1 MITGILKRKFYFGA
15 SMTLIFSIGCA
26 FSFSTELKNAL
37 LKIETAD
44 SIIGITYKVQ
54 VGAYQYPI
62 EQFVFLREQI
72 GDNYVLT
79 HGIYQSY
86 QEAVKAK
93 DSLQAAGFKDAW
105 IPMYLHENRADL
117 SKISDY
123 LSDLEHPLH
132 IKEIRA
138 DNGMGESFSS
148 DTDQFIQR
156 SSIWSFLDRFLPD
169 RNDSY
174 LKKLIYMQGEKPYYS
189 VFLYFIIIF
198 LGTTLSLIVTL
209 ITHRNSV
216 KAADSKKTITQRKIN
231 SFLSDLVLEDNL
243 SEEMLDKKLS
253 EFRTVIPYNKDWCK
267 ELLIKNIIDL
277 KKNFKGDMA
286 SMFISIYLKLDLL
299 PYSEN
304 LIKNE
309 IWYEKTRGIFHFEEL
324 DYAKGLPLITPFINN
339 KNKALKSVAL
349 IAHISLKEE
358 NPLEIFNGYT
368 GHIDQVDELKIL
380 DTIKKKKLKIP
391 SNVQEWLYSE
401 NPSLILLTIKMITY
415 FNHLESGSAL
425 LGLLNSLDKEIRR
438 NVIIAIRQLY
448 LIQAEALLLELYERE
463 SISNQI
469 EIIKTLAVIGSSA
482 TEEFLG
488 QLVELS
494 QNREIKI
501 ETMIALKEM
510 NSVIFHSTFNH
521 NQDLQL
527 VKLHV
532 EDPYIL

>member
-1 MITGILKRKFYFGA
+1 MITGILRRKLYFGA
-15 SMTLIFSIGCA
+15 CLTLFFSIGCA
-26 FSFSTELKNAL
+26 YSFSTELKNAL
-37 LKIETAD
+37 LLIETKD
-44 SIIGITYKVQ
+44 NISGITYKVQ
-54 VGAYQYPI
+54 VGAFKYPI
-62 EQFVFLREQI
+62 DQFVFLREQI
-72 GDNYVLT
+72 GDNFVLT

-86 QEAVKAK
+86 QEALKAK

-105 IPMYLHENRADL
+105 VPMYLHENRADL
-117 SKISDY
+117 SQIAAY
-123 LSDLEHPLH
+123 LSGLDHPLH
-132 IKEIRA
+132 IEAVHGLDTI
-138 DNGMGESFSS
+138 DESEF
-148 DTDQFIQR
+148 TDIESIVQQ
-156 SSIWSFLDRFLPD
+156 SSIWSFFQTFLPAG
-169 RNDSY
+169 NDSY

-209 ITHRNSV
+209 ITHRNSI
-216 KAADSKKTITQRKIN
+216 KAAQAKKKITQRKIN
-231 SFLSDLVLEDNL
+231 GFLSDLILEDNL
-243 SEEMLDKKLS
+243 SEELLDKKLA
-253 EFRTVIPYNKDWCK
+253 EFRAAIPYKKDWCK

-299 PYSEN
+299 PYTEN

-309 IWYEKTRGIFHFEEL
+309 IWYEKTKGIFHFEEL
-324 DYAKGLPLITPFINN
+324 GYVKGLPLITPFINH

-391 SNVQEWLYSE
+391 TNIQDWLYSE
-401 NPSLILLTIKMITY
+401 NPSLVLLTVKMITY
-415 FNHLESGSAL
+415 FNHLESGPAL
-425 LGLLNSLDKEIRR
+425 LELLRSPDEEVRR
-438 NVIIAIRQLY
+438 NVIIAIRQLFMV
-448 LIQAEALLLELYERE
+448 QAEALLLDIFDSE
-463 SISNQI
+463 SNPNQI

-488 QLVELS
+488 LLVELS

-501 ETMIALKEM
+501 ETMKALKEM
-510 NSVIFHSTFNH
+510 NSIIFHSTFNH
-521 NQDLQL
+521 NSDLQL